1 MLKVSTQRT
10 PANYGSLIRLFIPC
24 AVAALVLISLP
35 VLVIATGGVFSLTK
49 HGDPATGVQRDVVL
63 PRGDCAQCHV
73 SHSGQAFALFTA
85 NSNGLCYTSGC
96 HNLSGALAAYQG
108 PALYDLSS
116 HAV

>member
-1 MLKVSTQRT
+1 MLKVSAQRT

-49 HGDPATGVQRDVVL
+49 HGDPATGVQRNAAL

-85 NSNGLCYTSGC
+85 NSNGLCMSSC
-96 HNLSGALAAYQG
+96 SINISGALSAYQG
-108 PALYDLSS
+108 PALYDVS
-116 HAV
+116 